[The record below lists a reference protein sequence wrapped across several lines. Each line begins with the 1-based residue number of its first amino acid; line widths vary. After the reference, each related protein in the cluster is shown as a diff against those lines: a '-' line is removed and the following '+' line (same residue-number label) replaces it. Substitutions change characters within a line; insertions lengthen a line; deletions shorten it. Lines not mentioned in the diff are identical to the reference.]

1 MASGI
6 RSLLTGKVLPVSKRK
21 FNPRLPPAPKTLG
34 TEAAA
39 WWKRILT
46 DYAVEDETGL
56 LLLQTTLEA
65 FSRMRQASELLA
77 SEGLTTTD
85 RYGQHKQNP
94 GAAIERDRRDESRRL
109 DDEHRAIQPGLPYSS
124 PQRRRWLARE

>member
-6 RSLLTGKVLPVSKRK
+6 RSLPIGKVLPVSKRK
-21 FNPRLPPAPKTLG
+21 FNPRLPLAPKTLG
-34 TEAAA
+34 KEAVA

-46 DYAVEDETGL
+46 DCAIEDEADL
-56 LLLQTTLEA
+56 LLLQTALEA

-94 GAAIERDRRDESRRL
+94 GAAIERDQRGQMLVALKALNL
-109 DDEHRAIQPGLPYSS
+109 DLEPLGKPGRPSKG
-124 PQRRRWLARE
+124 